1 MRIRI
6 AIFITVFQSL
16 LLLAHWFV
24 YLTWVHFWG
33 VVDPS
38 GIARL
43 QVTVAILAVSFVAA
57 SLLAFRF
64 FSAPVRVFY
73 TVSAAWIGVA
83 NFCLLAACSCWIVF
97 GAGSLLGLHLERRLI
112 AEVFFGAA
120 VLVSLYGIA
129 NASRTRVIR
138 QTVKLPYLPEAWR
151 GRTAALVSDLH
162 LGHVRGYSFAQ
173 KIVRMLEALRPDVVF
188 LPGDLYDGTAAD
200 VNRLAEPWAK
210 LSAPH
215 GAYFVTGNHESFRPP
230 ARYLESLKRAGVHI
244 LNNDKV
250 SVDGLQIVGVHYHDS
265 VNPQRFRAVLEQ
277 AALDRARASILLV
290 HSPHQ
295 LSTAAEAGIS
305 LQVSGHTHHGQ
316 FFPFTWIVSWIFGPY
331 AYGLHRFGEMLVYTT
346 SGAGTWGPPLRLGS
360 NPEIVLFRFE

>member
-1 MRIRI
+1 
-6 AIFITVFQSL
+6 
-16 LLLAHWFV
+16 
-24 YLTWVHFWG
+24 
-33 VVDPS
+33 
-38 GIARL
+38 
-43 QVTVAILAVSFVAA
+43 
-57 SLLAFRF
+57 
-64 FSAPVRVFY
+64 
-73 TVSAAWIGVA
+73 
-83 NFCLLAACSCWIVF
+83 
-97 GAGSLLGLHLERRLI
+97 
-112 AEVFFGAA
+112 
-120 VLVSLYGIA
+120 
-129 NASRTRVIR
+129 
-138 QTVKLPYLPEAWR
+138 
-151 GRTAALVSDLH
+151 
-162 LGHVRGYSFAQ
+162 
-173 KIVRMLEALRPDVVF
+173 
-188 LPGDLYDGTAAD
+188 

-230 ARYLESLKRAGVHI
+230 ARYLESLKRVGVHI